1 MRHKVKPSNL
11 SLRPRH
17 AECHQALPGCV
28 LPMGAGLPG
37 QCWAGPRLLG
47 MLGSHV
53 MVQRWMMQRRGEG
66 ESLLHMH
73 HHNHHQ
79 KEGSPCSTAQ
89 GLLQFLGGE
98 KAPSFLGGPDRVLYF
113 TAPLSAVAA
122 TASGTFNPLCKVL
135 CILQSLYLCSIGPRS
150 VFCLAMDTPCT
161 SNCSPK
167 PFYSWMQTAMPQA
180 RDCARV
186 VRDTLPLMWAIP
198 GPFLAQSSLTACC
211 PLHSPQHLLDST
223 VANRRL
229 PTTGGGGS
237 AGRETTSG

>member
-1 MRHKVKPSNL
+1 
-11 SLRPRH
+11 
-17 AECHQALPGCV
+17 
-28 LPMGAGLPG
+28 
-37 QCWAGPRLLG
+37 
-47 MLGSHV
+47 
-53 MVQRWMMQRRGEG
+53 
-66 ESLLHMH
+66 
-73 HHNHHQ
+73 
-79 KEGSPCSTAQ
+79 
-89 GLLQFLGGE
+89 
-98 KAPSFLGGPDRVLYF
+98 LGGPDRVLYF

-198 GPFLAQSSLTACC
+198 GPFLAQSSLTTCC
-211 PLHSPQHLLDST
+211 PLHSPQNLLDST
-223 VANRRL
+223 VANRRNHFGMSHL
-229 PTTGGGGS
+229 NRLCCQFIRHYWGNRGCLS
-237 AGRETTSG
+237 FLH